1 MALLV
6 YCSWRHWNLFSV
18 IKDINEET
26 WRKFVAYC
34 KLKGVTVAEELD
46 EILKNHLK
54 KELKRLFEG
63 NSK

>member
-1 MALLV
+1 MKHKL
-6 YCSWRHWNLFSV
+6 